1 MSHEVFIEPWID
13 FRREVLF
20 IQENQETLTELHEKI
35 GKYLGTPEQLFER
48 RGLFSARGLE
58 ASIIIPRL
66 GALNSRASGIA

>member
-48 RGLFSARGLE
+48 RGLE